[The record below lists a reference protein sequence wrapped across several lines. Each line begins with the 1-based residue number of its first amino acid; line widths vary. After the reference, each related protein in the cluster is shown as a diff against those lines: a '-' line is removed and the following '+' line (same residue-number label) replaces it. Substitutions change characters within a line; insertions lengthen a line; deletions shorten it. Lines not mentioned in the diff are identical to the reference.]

1 MFIQLSRIIACLG
14 VCGVHIGYG
23 YEVKGI
29 GGVLSVGRYGLF
41 VFFVLSGFLACMW
54 NGEDRRTYI
63 KKKIIRLAPI
73 YYMSLVFCYV
83 IHRLILCETH
93 GNEANWLRYIL
104 GLNAWLPA
112 EDIFWKGMHANWYVS
127 VVWGFYIIVAFLW
140 KRVKRTNDGFLYIAF
155 LICSVCSIVIKQR
168 DAMWSVNGWCY
179 LQFFILGMIA
189 HQEQEKKKLIVLP
202 IIAILCVAIKPSYHT
217 MTIFLSAIYSL
228 ALGWLSGKFQLDT
241 TNRTGK
247 ILSHIDG
254 LIYAVFL
261 VHPFIIDFAIDG
273 ILAVCVNKT
282 VAIVVTCTII
292 IGLAE
297 IVHCCLEKP
306 IQKYLMD
313 KVG

>member
-1 MFIQLSRIIACLG
+1 MF
-14 VCGVHIGYG
+14 
-23 YEVKGI
+23 
-29 GGVLSVGRYGLF
+29 
-41 VFFVLSGFLACMW
+41 
-54 NGEDRRTYI
+54 
-63 KKKIIRLAPI
+63 
-73 YYMSLVFCYV
+73 
-83 IHRLILCETH
+83 
-93 GNEANWLRYIL
+93 
-104 GLNAWLPA
+104 
-112 EDIFWKGMHANWYVS
+112 
-127 VVWGFYIIVAFLW
+127 VWGFYIIVAFLW

-217 MTIFLSAIYSL
+217 MTILLSAIYSL

-254 LIYAVFL
+254 LTYAVFL